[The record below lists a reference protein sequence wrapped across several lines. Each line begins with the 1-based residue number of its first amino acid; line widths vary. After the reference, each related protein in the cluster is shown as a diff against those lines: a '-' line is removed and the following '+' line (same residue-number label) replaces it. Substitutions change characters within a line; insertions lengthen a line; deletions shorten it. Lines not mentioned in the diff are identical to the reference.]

1 MPRAVNINHL
11 DEFTLLRF
19 AARDMNDIERVHAKR
34 HLATCSACQEE
45 LVLMERLDGLL
56 SDLGPDL
63 LKPVQE
69 EELSS
74 QDPFFA
80 RPLASHRPGIRLDP
94 VSCLEAVRRSDA
106 VRERVLNAA
115 RASDWAT
122 EVEGVLRTLDLSLL
136 ENRYGL
142 GFALDEARQYM
153 AEGVLRWLGLALQA
167 SSRLEHEGPGPPT
180 GAYAYP
186 LDDLRARARLLS
198 GFARLWTG
206 NYEESGQDLRQ
217 AYRLYGQGTAA
228 ESSFARVEIFE
239 SQRRSF
245 LDVPQEALILAER
258 ACATFEFLGL
268 EEDLARSRFAKGLA
282 LSGLKREEEAIAE
295 FRATLP
301 VFAKAGLWNMY
312 ASTVSNVAASLLL
325 IGRLD
330 EARRE
335 YARALRMVSDT
346 ERPAILS
353 FLRFNLGLLL
363 LEGEKFDEAA
373 SAFAAA
379 SALFMRQGSRTDALA
394 AELYQIESLARG
406 GSTKAAGLLL
416 EKLRTGTEPDDALDQ
431 GLLDAMEQALSGSSR
446 DVLQLTVLREQLESI
461 LRERAARR

>member
-1 MPRAVNINHL
+1 
-11 DEFTLLRF
+11 
-19 AARDMNDIERVHAKR
+19 
-34 HLATCSACQEE
+34 
-45 LVLMERLDGLL
+45 
-56 SDLGPDL
+56 
-63 LKPVQE
+63 
-69 EELSS
+69 
-74 QDPFFA
+74 
-80 RPLASHRPGIRLDP
+80 
-94 VSCLEAVRRSDA
+94 
-106 VRERVLNAA
+106 
-115 RASDWAT
+115 
-122 EVEGVLRTLDLSLL
+122 
-136 ENRYGL
+136 
-142 GFALDEARQYM
+142 
-153 AEGVLRWLGLALQA
+153 
-167 SSRLEHEGPGPPT
+167 
-180 GAYAYP
+180 
-186 LDDLRARARLLS
+186 
-198 GFARLWTG
+198 
-206 NYEESGQDLRQ
+206 
-217 AYRLYGQGTAA
+217 
-228 ESSFARVEIFE
+228 
-239 SQRRSF
+239 
-245 LDVPQEALILAER
+245 
-258 ACATFEFLGL
+258 
-268 EEDLARSRFAKGLA
+268 
-282 LSGLKREEEAIAE
+282 LKREEEAIAE